1 MYPKISERKKK
12 ERIREK
18 SRNLLNTDLSGILK
32 TEHQTVIF
40 NTSSTLVKVKTIF
53 TANESCFLLA
63 SAVQIFYNDAAKKI
77 SLQSGYQIFAS
88 ENVDG
93 ESNVVGLFFLKKGES
108 VDLYAASKVGGV
120 GTNPIIYSILKF
132 NV

>member
-1 MYPKISERKKK
+1 MVGLWVG
-12 ERIREK
+12 
-18 SRNLLNTDLSGILK
+18 LLNTDLSDVLK

-63 SAVQIFYNDAAKKI
+63 SAVQIFHNDAAKKI